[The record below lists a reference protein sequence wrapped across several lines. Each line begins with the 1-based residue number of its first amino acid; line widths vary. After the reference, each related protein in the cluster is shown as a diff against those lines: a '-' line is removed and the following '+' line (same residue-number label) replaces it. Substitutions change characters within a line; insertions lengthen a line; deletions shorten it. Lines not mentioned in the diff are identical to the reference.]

1 MRSILDIAP
10 GDLVDRIRDHVP
22 EELQDRRQW
31 TLWKTGNDRKIPLS
45 PWGGYASCSDPRT
58 WGTFDQASEVFLKNA
73 NICRGFNLATGDGL
87 GGLDLDGVVEPGG
100 LLPDPQPGKQIYKT
114 LLNHLG
120 SYCEYSPSG
129 RGIRSFFLYSGA
141 PLPNRKKGEIEL
153 YFDRHF
159 LSCTGDLYEGRR
171 RLRDGT
177 IGAARIEQ
185 GLRPIMPLLPR
196 MPLRDVPEDDSELL
210 ERMFHSRRGPTI
222 RRLWDGECLHK
233 SDSESD
239 YALMGDLSYWTSGD
253 EERMIRLFLSSG
265 RAERQKGRRSDYLR
279 RMARKVSI

>member
-1 MRSILDIAP
+1 MRQIKDVEP
-10 GDLVDRIRDHVP
+10 QELVERIRANVP
-22 EELQDRRQW
+22 EELRERPQW
-31 TLWKTGNDRKIPLS
+31 TLWKIWNDRKIPLS
-45 PWGGYASCSDPRT
+45 VFGGYASCSDAST
-58 WGTFDQASEVFLKNA
+58 WSTFEHAASVFLRNTSV
-73 NICRGFNLATGDGL
+73 CRGFNMATGSGL
-87 GGLDLDGVVEPGG
+87 GGLDLDGVVREDGTLPEP
-100 LLPDPQPGKQIYKT
+100 QIGKQLYKT

-129 RGIRSFFLYSGA
+129 RGIRSFFLYHGA

-153 YFDRHF
+153 YFEKHF

-185 GLRPIMPLLPR
+185 SLRPPMPLLPQ
-196 MPLRDVPEDDSELL
+196 MPLKDVPEDDSELT
-210 ERMFHSRRGPTI
+210 EKMFASRRGPTI

-239 YALMGDLSYWTSGD
+239 YALMGDLAYWTGGD
-253 EERMIRLFLSSG
+253 VERMICLFLTSG
-265 RAERQKGRRSDYLR
+265 RAERSKGRRADYLR
-279 RMARKVSI
+279 KMAVKVSL